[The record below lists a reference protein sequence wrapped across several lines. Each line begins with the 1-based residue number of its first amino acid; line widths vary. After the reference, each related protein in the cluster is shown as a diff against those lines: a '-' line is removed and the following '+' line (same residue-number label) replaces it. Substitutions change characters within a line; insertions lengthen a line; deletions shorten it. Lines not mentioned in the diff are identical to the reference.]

1 MALSYKARKRWS
13 LVVLLIGLP
22 AYIVVAVTLT
32 DWLRA
37 RLRRAA
43 GLVELAVFVVLGVIW
58 IVPLKR
64 AVSRRGPA
72 RPGRAGRTDPA
83 PFIF

>member
-1 MALSYKARKRWS
+1 MALGYKARRRWS
-13 LVVLLIGLP
+13 LVVLLIALP

-37 RLRRAA
+37 RYDGLPV
-43 GLVELAVFVVLGVIW
+43 LVELIVFVVLGVIW

-64 AVSRRGPA
+64 VFLGVGQPD
-72 RPGRAGRTDPA
+72 PDAGQD
-83 PFIF
+83 